1 MTKTQSHNPTF
12 KLFYAA
18 IIATWLNREEK
29 GFRQRDVKFYVDL
42 LLDWMESSPFAKN
55 VVIQNTQMM
64 RFLDSLVERQWLTR
78 KEQTTPVYFF
88 NNRYFMDL
96 IRETLC
102 PSEKDPYEIFFL
114 QYHLAS
120 VYRDTLSELLFM
132 RGVELSRG
140 QKMDLDHLLNA
151 KMLLRGQKE
160 RIEREIEKISARQKE
175 VVKMID
181 LSKEELRKSSDTI
194 EIVKKIEQKYPYQ
207 LQYQKSM
214 SKTFSDIHPKLR
226 VLELTTN
233 SEKRISTLWSP
244 MEDYLRGYLKTLE
257 SL

>member
-1 MTKTQSHNPTF
+1 MHSYS

-42 LLDWMESSPFAKN
+42 LLDWMESAPFAKN
-55 VVIQNTQMM
+55 VIIQNTQMM
-64 RFLDSLVERQWLTR
+64 RFLDSLVERDWLTR
-78 KEQTTPVYFF
+78 KDQSPPVYFF

-96 IRETLC
+96 IRETLN
-102 PSEKDPYEIFFL
+102 SSDKDPYEIFFL

-120 VYRDTLSELLFM
+120 VYRETLSELLLI

-140 QKMDLDHLLNA
+140 QKLDLDHLLDA

-160 RIEREIEKISARQKE
+160 RIEREIKKIESRQKE
-175 VVKMID
+175 VVKMIE
-181 LSKEELRKSSDTI
+181 LSKEELKKSSDTI

-214 SKTFSDIHPKLR
+214 SKAFSDIRPKLR

-244 MEDYLRGYLKTLE
+244 LEEYLRSYLRTLE
-257 SL
+257 NL